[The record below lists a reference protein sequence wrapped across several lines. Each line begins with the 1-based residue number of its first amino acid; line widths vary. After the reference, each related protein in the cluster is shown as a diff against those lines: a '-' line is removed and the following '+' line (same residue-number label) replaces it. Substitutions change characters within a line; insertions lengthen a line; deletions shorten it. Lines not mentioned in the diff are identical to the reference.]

1 MKLLIYMFEK
11 LSSLKINFDKSEV
24 LIIDGDDNMALRYAE
39 IFNCQL
45 NVFPLKYLG
54 VPISASILH
63 VIDYETGGKTSKKA

>member
-11 LSSLKINFDKSEV
+11 LFSLKINFDKNEV

>member
-11 LSSLKINFDKSEV
+11 VFSLKINFDKNEV

>member
-1 MKLLIYMFEK
+1 MFEQ

-24 LIIDGDDNMALRYAE
+24 LMIGGDDNMALRYAE

-54 VPISASILH
+54 VPIYASRLH
-63 VIDYETGGKTSKKA
+63 VIDSLELEEKLVRKLII